1 MVSGWSA
8 TVLFRVRAGDS
19 ARKLIGGEGDLFKKG
34 KKKKKIFWPW
44 AAVPERC
51 LGGGGFF
58 LRVVFEKSPL
68 LGSGLTSVLVAGIEN
83 DWEREG
89 VDWQGGCAWFAV
101 DTL

>member
-1 MVSGWSA
+1 MEKG
-8 TVLFRVRAGDS
+8 TFLKKEKKRRRYFGLGRQCQ
-19 ARKLIGGEGDLFKKG
+19 KGGGG
-34 KKKKKIFWPW
+34 
-44 AAVPERC
+44 
-51 LGGGGFF
+51 GGGGFF